1 MTTHTFTEADEGKR
15 VVNASGDKIGVVS
28 GVRNDDVYV
37 DADPSISDRIRAR
50 LGWEHVDED
59 DYVLD
64 QQKIDTV
71 TDAEIRLKRDM

>member
-1 MTTHTFTEADEGKR
+1 MHTFTETDEGKR

-28 GVRNDDVYV
+28 GVRNDNVYV
-37 DADPSISDRIRAR
+37 DADPSISDRIRAT

-64 QQKIDTV
+64 QDKINTV
-71 TDAEIRLKRDM
+71 TEDEIRLKRDM

>member
-1 MTTHTFTEADEGKR
+1 MTMHTFTEADEGKR

-28 GVRNDDVYV
+28 GVRSDTVYV

-64 QQKIDTV
+64 QDKIDTV